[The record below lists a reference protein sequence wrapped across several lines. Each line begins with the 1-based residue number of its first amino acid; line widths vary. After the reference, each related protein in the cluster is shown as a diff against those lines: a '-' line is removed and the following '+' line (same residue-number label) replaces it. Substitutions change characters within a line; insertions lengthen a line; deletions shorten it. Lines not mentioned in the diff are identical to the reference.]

1 MIDLNLNDQNF
12 FKVKTNKKLNFY
24 FLKHYV
30 YKIVVLLFNWKPL
43 KSVNVKRLIKFS
55 QQEKAKSSQG
65 SWVKLEKIK

>member
-1 MIDLNLNDQNF
+1 MIKISLRLKQTKNLTF
-12 FKVKTNKKLNFY
+12 I
-24 FLKHYV
+24 LKHYV